1 MPATVKGVYCI
12 EYQRFCTVVRFGFPH
27 PLPLTTSPSYPI
39 WGEGTKVEVEHTV
52 PPPSPPS
59 WEEMVRRGTTL
70 PLGQPPSHTPPG
82 PASRHPPPLSAHIL
96 QLYKDCV
103 ARGIWAKLV
112 FETRGG
118 GEEFSFF
125 CSPQPGAAATAAATT
140 AATTAAATAAA
151 QQQQLYVF
159 TGWARRKDAL
169 PTRDGGNEQGGEG
182 RPG

>member
-1 MPATVKGVYCI
+1 MKRNIRNNESA
-12 EYQRFCTVVRFGFPH
+12 GFLARGKTCLSCPLYSSQPH

-39 WGEGTKVEVEHTV
+39 WGEGTKVAEVEHTV
-52 PPPSPPS
+52 PPPSPPP
-59 WEEMVRRGTTL
+59 WAEMVRRGTTL

-82 PASRHPPPLSAHIL
+82 PASRHHPPLSAHIL

-125 CSPQPGAAATAAATT
+125 CSPQPEAT
-140 AATTAAATAAA
+140 AATTAARNSHRQGRKKTPS
-151 QQQQLYVF
+151 QQE
-159 TGWARRKDAL
+159 K
-169 PTRDGGNEQGGEG
+169 EG
-182 RPG
+182 TS